1 MKIKE
6 KRREE
11 EKQKMKLVKTFTL
24 LPEIRQLF
32 DLTLEIELKKNFY
45 YYRWSDRIFRPAE
58 SRQEIALDFEFP
70 IPKELDCIL
79 QESNKVFWKSNAKKT
94 IHFYKVA
101 LNDEP
106 YGSYWASTNTII
118 DSESPFYMKGDTI
131 LFFIRKDD
139 TIRGGNLE
147 FTFEEDFEPDEC
159 LTIQESSAVVINR
172 TQKFKITPCHGNGVF
187 SFIVVKF
194 FEE

>member
-79 QESNKVFWKSNAKKT
+79 KKA
-94 IHFYKVA
+94 I
-101 LNDEP
+101 
-106 YGSYWASTNTII
+106 
-118 DSESPFYMKGDTI
+118 
-131 LFFIRKDD
+131 
-139 TIRGGNLE
+139 
-147 FTFEEDFEPDEC
+147 
-159 LTIQESSAVVINR
+159 
-172 TQKFKITPCHGNGVF
+172 
-187 SFIVVKF
+187 KF
-194 FEE
+194 FGKAMQRRRFIFIKLH